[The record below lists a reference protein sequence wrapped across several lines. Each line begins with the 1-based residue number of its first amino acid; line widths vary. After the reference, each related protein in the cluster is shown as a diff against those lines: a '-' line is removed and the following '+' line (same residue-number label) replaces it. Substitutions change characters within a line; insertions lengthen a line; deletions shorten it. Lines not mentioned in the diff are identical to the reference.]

1 MSDDPNHHFPIK
13 SLDDIAREH
22 REKNFPAAHDEYMR
36 TGDGKE
42 LREPEEVFAYLVKH
56 GALDFNSIPDYLKAK
71 TQDLIDARFE

>member
-1 MSDDPNHHFPIK
+1 MSDDPNYHFPVK
-13 SLDDIAREH
+13 SLAGIGREL
-22 REKNFPAAHDEYMR
+22 REDTFPAAHDEYMR
-36 TGDGKE
+36 TADGRE